1 MEFAGPGCDGKSTSL
16 SIPLHGNNIN
26 DCLSKYFEEE
36 ELSDPVE
43 CSNCR
48 SRTQSKK
55 RLLIETRM
63 ILIISLKRF
72 DNEGIKNNTNISF
85 PLEDLDMSSFL
96 VSNSHTTKYNLVATI
111 NHHGETVQR
120 GHYDL
125 NMKTG
130 AHLWTRF
137 NDESVEN
144 IDLDELNNQNVYTL
158 VYCRKDKWS
167 DLIL

>member
-1 MEFAGPGCDGKSTSL
+1 M
-16 SIPLHGNNIN
+16 
-26 DCLSKYFEEE
+26 
-36 ELSDPVE
+36 
-43 CSNCR
+43 
-48 SRTQSKK
+48 
-55 RLLIETRM
+55 ETRM
-63 ILIISLKRF
+63 ILILSLKRF
-72 DNEGIKNNTNISF
+72 DNEGVKNNTNISF

-130 AHLWTRF
+130 VRFWTRF